1 MLLLAADDEV
11 EDVDGGWEDEDV
23 DEGDA
28 ADWFVVV
35 VNEVFMFVE
44 VFRCD
49 VL

>member
-11 EDVDGGWEDEDV
+11 DDVEGGCEDEDV

-35 VNEVFMFVE
+35 VNEVFMFVD